1 MARRPIGTALVLL
14 AGGALCAC
22 AAKQPV
28 LYPNAHLKQ
37 VGREAGQVDIEEC
50 MQLAESGVGDRN
62 RAAGAAGRSAAG
74 AAGGAAM
81 GAVGG
86 AITGNAG
93 IGAAVGAATG
103 ATGGLLSGLWSFRDR
118 DPTFMNFVDTCL
130 RERGYQP
137 IGWR

>member
-1 MARRPIGTALVLL
+1 MPRRLLERCLVLL
-14 AGGALCAC
+14 ACASALAC

-37 VGREAGQVDIEEC
+37 VGVEESQIDVEDC
-50 MQLAESGVGDRN
+50 MQLAETGVGDRN
-62 RAAGAAGRSAAG
+62 RAAGTAGRSAAG
-74 AAGGAAM
+74 AAGGAAV

-93 IGAAVGAATG
+93 VGAAVGAATG
-103 ATGGLLSGLWSFRDR
+103 ATGGLLSGLWNVRER
-118 DPTFMNFVDTCL
+118 DPTFMAFVDTCL